1 MPPIS
6 VVICAYTERR
16 WDDLLATIASVGH
29 QSSPPFEV
37 IVVVDHN
44 DDLLERL
51 RAHVSDINVVA
62 STRSRGLAGARNTGV
77 AVATGAVVAFIDD
90 DAVADPDW
98 LKFLGAAYA
107 DDGVLGVGGA
117 IEPAWQHGRPDW
129 FPAEFDWVV
138 GCTYRGMPEFAG
150 PVRNLIG
157 ANMSFRREVFDV
169 VGGFNEGVGRV
180 GSVPL
185 GCEETEL
192 CIRAGSRWPGRT
204 FLYEPEARVEHK
216 VPGDRGRWSYFRARC
231 YGEGLSKAA
240 VSRLAGATRGL
251 QSERAYVRRTLP
263 RGVVRG
269 LKDGFGADR
278 HGLRR
283 AGAITFGL
291 AATTAGYARGRL
303 DRRLQL
309 PAPEIARHIQKGT

>member
-1 MPPIS
+1 MPSIS

-44 DDLLERL
+44 DDLLHRL
-51 RAHVSDINVVA
+51 STHVSGVDVVA
-62 STRSRGLAGARNTGV
+62 STRSPGLAGARNTGV

-90 DAVADPDW
+90 DAEADPDW

-117 IEPAWQHGRPDW
+117 VEPAWQHGRPTW
-129 FPAEFDWVV
+129 FPVEFDWVV
-138 GCTYRGMPEFAG
+138 GCTYQGMPEFAG

-157 ANMSFRREVFDV
+157 ANMSFRRDVFDV

-180 GSVPL
+180 GTVPL

-204 FLYEPEARVEHK
+204 FLYEPKARVEHK
-216 VPGDRGRWSYFRARC
+216 VPGERGRWSYFRARC

-251 QSERAYVRRTLP
+251 ESERAYVRRTLP
-263 RGVVRG
+263 RAVVRG
-269 LKDGFGADR
+269 LKDGLGADR
-278 HGLRR
+278 PGLRR
-283 AGAITFGL
+283 AGAIALGL
-291 AATTAGYARGRL
+291 ATTSAGYARGRL

-309 PAPEIARHIQKGT
+309 PAPEIATHIQKGT